1 MTNSVSEMDKVIN
14 KLKLKYR
21 TYILEY
27 DAEDVGYCFSS
38 FNHFKFQTDLV
49 INDVNIFLKQML
61 LYQGHCEQM
70 LDRGATSVK
79 LVDGCG
85 NVWEC
90 ILIFG
95 TAPYD
100 HCRIGGQWK
109 RFVDERNLYEC
120 VKIRLGAP
128 AAATMKQHMCRFI
141 AVKVGVHEAGI
152 C

>member
-1 MTNSVSEMDKVIN
+1 MRFVIDRTSVQPTFNNNLPPLTSILLNRHNSNNLQIDFVK
-14 KLKLKYR
+14 KL
-21 TYILEY
+21 TEY
-27 DAEDVGYCFSS
+27 DVTRGY
-38 FNHFKFQTDLV
+38 LV
-49 INDVNIFLKQML
+49 L

-79 LVDGCG
+79 SVDDCG

-95 TAPYD
+95 IAPYD